1 MKLVAIPFL
10 ILFFFAAGCASPEA
24 ARKRGG
30 QGADVGNRGK
40 IARLHEGAKPF
51 EQTPKLIPANHPPLE
66 GANQADQL
74 SRQ

>member
-1 MKLVAIPFL
+1 MKMAAIP
-10 ILFFFAAGCASPEA
+10 ILVIMFFAASCASPEA

>member
-1 MKLVAIPFL
+1 MKNAAIPL
-10 ILFFFAAGCASPEA
+10 LVLLLAVAGCASPEA
-24 ARKRGG
+24 TRKRGDP
-30 QGADVGNRGK
+30 GADVGNRGK

-51 EQTPKLIPANHPPLE
+51 EQTPKLIPANHPPLD